1 MQFFFCEFLG
11 IFQSIMERLR
21 TAAFFIILI
30 NVFIDKKPREI
41 QSSTNTSVY
50 FPEYKHQKEQQLWE
64 RVFLLLLRNSCK
76 SHISDET

>member
-1 MQFFFCEFLG
+1 MQVFFCEFLG

-21 TAAFFIILI
+21 TAAFFSILI

-50 FPEYKHQKEQQLWE
+50 FPEYKTRKNNNFEN
-64 RVFLLLLRNSCK
+64 VYFSV
-76 SHISDET
+76 IIT

>member
-1 MQFFFCEFLG
+1 
-11 IFQSIMERLR
+11 MERLR

-50 FPEYKHQKEQQLWE
+50 FPEHKHQKEQQL
-64 RVFLLLLRNSCK
+64 
-76 SHISDET
+76 